1 MVIFKIENFDQNL
14 LKFAYIYKSDK
25 ITYILK
31 IGKIFF
37 FLLLFF
43 FLLQEISRNSRE
55 QRKKER
61 KKIPCLH
68 NILNIIGTRFM

>member
-43 FLLQEISRNSRE
+43 FFTTRNIEKFTRA
-55 QRKKER
+55 KKER
-61 KKIPCLH
+61 KKEKRYRVC
-68 NILNIIGTRFM
+68 IIF